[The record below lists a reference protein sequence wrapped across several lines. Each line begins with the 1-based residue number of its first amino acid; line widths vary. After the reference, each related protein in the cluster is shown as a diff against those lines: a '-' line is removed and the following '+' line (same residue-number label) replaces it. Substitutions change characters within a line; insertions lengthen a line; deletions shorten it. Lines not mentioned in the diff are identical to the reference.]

1 MFAQNVWLVVLMVNQ
16 IERLNKMRKATKT
29 VATWFGIAAGGAG
42 IEHGI
47 FEILR
52 GVARPSTRPEGLMI
66 EFMGLPCVPEEIWN
80 ACEPAMTIIPNF
92 LITGILAVFIG
103 LVILVWSIFFIQRKY
118 GGAGLIL
125 LSIVLLLFGGG
136 IFPPV
141 IGIIGGIAGI
151 KINKPFGEKQPGS
164 LTRFAA
170 KLWPWPLVIFI
181 VWILGQWFVGY
192 FFNDFLIK
200 YIIYGVILILTMMP
214 LSVYSA
220 YTDDFRSAW
229 EET

>member
-1 MFAQNVWLVVLMVNQ
+1 M
-16 IERLNKMRKATKT
+16 KKATKT

-52 GVARPSTRPEGLMI
+52 GSTRPEGLMI
-66 EFMGLPCVPEEIWN
+66 ESMGPPCVPEEIWN
-80 ACEPAMTIIPNF
+80 ACEPAMTVIPNF
-92 LITGILAVFIG
+92 LITGILAVTIG
-103 LVILVWSIFFIQRKY
+103 LAILLWSIFFIQRKY
-118 GGAGLIL
+118 GGVGLIL
-125 LSIVLLLFGGG
+125 LSVALLLFGGG

-141 IGIIGGIAGI
+141 IGIVGGIAGM
-151 KINKPFGEKQPGS
+151 KINKPLDGNQPGS

-181 VWILGQWFVGY
+181 AWVLGQWVVGHFY
-192 FFNDFLIK
+192 NDFLMA
-200 YIIYGVILILTMMP
+200 YMIYGVILILVTLA

-220 YTDDFRSAW
+220 YAYDLKASLTGKNNVRNNKSKFKLAPHLQIRCSRRD
-229 EET
+229 